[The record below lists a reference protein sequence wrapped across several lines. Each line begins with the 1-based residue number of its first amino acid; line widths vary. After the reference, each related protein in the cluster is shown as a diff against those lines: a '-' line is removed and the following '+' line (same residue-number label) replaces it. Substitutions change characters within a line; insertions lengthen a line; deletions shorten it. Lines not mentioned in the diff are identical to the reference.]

1 MYHWLLN
8 LLLLLLFLLI
18 YWDIKMASGSG
29 ESLKIW
35 QKDYADQR
43 CVLSYPCEKNHL
55 YLVNFYS
62 QVWKANSWIINVN
75 FTPQALPQLH
85 MGHSIYG
92 RVCLHRIHC
101 RRKDWALS
109 RFGTF
114 EVKKPQ
120 VVKEDTITSMYYSLP
135 EYAQKQGRDPEKW
148 RNSLSFLL
156 DFFFLRK

>member
-1 MYHWLLN
+1 
-8 LLLLLLFLLI
+8 
-18 YWDIKMASGSG
+18 MASGSG

-43 CVLSYPCEKNHL
+43 CVLSYPREKKNHL

-62 QVWKANSWIINVN
+62 QVGEASSWIRPFINVN
-75 FTPQALPQLH
+75 FIPQTLTQLH

-109 RFGTF
+109 SFGTF

-120 VVKEDTITSMYYSLP
+120 VAKEDTITSMYYSLS
-135 EYAQKQGRDPEKW
+135 EYVQKQGRDPEKW
-148 RNSLSFLL
+148 RNSLSFWL
-156 DFFFLRK
+156 DFFFKKVNPYKQQNAST